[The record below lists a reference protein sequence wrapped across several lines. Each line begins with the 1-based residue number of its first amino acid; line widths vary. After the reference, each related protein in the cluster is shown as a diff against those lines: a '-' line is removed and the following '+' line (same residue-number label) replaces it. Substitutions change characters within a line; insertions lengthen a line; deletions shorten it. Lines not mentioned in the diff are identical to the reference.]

1 MIASDV
7 ISRARNL
14 LNDTDSAN
22 YRWTTSELISAINDA
37 QLVIATHRPDAS
49 STVGDVTL
57 VEGAAQTL
65 SGTRLLDVVGNVSS
79 AGVVGR
85 AVTLIDGAL
94 LDAYEPSWR
103 SGVKKTSVKHYI
115 YDPRNPLVYEVY
127 PPVVADTKL
136 RIKYSVVP
144 AAVTQESGALALA
157 DAYREAVFLYVM
169 FKAYSKDAEF
179 SGNVT
184 LAAQY
189 LGLFNSLLGIK
200 TTKDNSFS
208 PAANRKGD
216 TSKAAGAQMGGVL

>member
-7 ISRARNL
+7 ISRVRNL

-22 YRWTTSELISAINDA
+22 YRWTTSELLSAINDA
-37 QLVIATHRPDAS
+37 QGVIATHRPDAS
-49 STVGDVTL
+49 SVVGDVTL
-57 VEGAAQTL
+57 VEGSAQTIT
-65 SGTRLLDVVGNVSS
+65 GKRLIDVVGNVSA
-79 AGVVGR
+79 AGVLGR
-85 AVTLIDGAL
+85 AVTLVDGSVIDAF
-94 LDAYEPSWR
+94 DPSWR
-103 SGVKKTSVKHYI
+103 SGVKKSSAKHYI

-127 PPVVADTKL
+127 PPVLADTKL
-136 RIKYSVVP
+136 RIKYASNPAPVSAEGNTLSV
-144 AAVTQESGALALA
+144 S
-157 DAYREAVFLYVM
+157 DAYLEPVVMYVM

-179 SGNVT
+179 SGNAV

-208 PAANRKGD
+208 PAANRRGD